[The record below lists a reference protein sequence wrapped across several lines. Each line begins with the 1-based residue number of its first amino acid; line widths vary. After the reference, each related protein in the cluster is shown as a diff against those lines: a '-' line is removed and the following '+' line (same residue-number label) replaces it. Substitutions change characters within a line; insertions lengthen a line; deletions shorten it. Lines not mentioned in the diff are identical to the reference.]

1 MDNNNLKTH
10 PSYGMIRI
18 SQAQGSESVLFGSSI
33 KHSRTIN
40 ITISQGA
47 LMRELNAD
55 HFLENGQIL
64 NIELS
69 PTQFADA
76 ITSIGSAVPCTLR
89 WRESVGPIEY
99 PEYENKKETFR
110 KEFNKIVDDSYEKCG
125 TLIK

>member
-1 MDNNNLKTH
+1 MKTH

-18 SQAQGSESVLFGSSI
+18 SQAQGTESVLFGSSI

-47 LMRELNAD
+47 LMRELNTD

-89 WRESVGPIEY
+89 WRESVGQIEY
-99 PEYENKKETFR
+99 PEFLTTQT
-110 KEFNKIVDDSYEKCG
+110 DDESDD
-125 TLIK
+125 